1 MKDITR
7 EVAQGVK
14 DIKQERRLDPTLF
27 QEQVQ
32 TLMLTCSSRHPARKF
47 SYCIIFPSNYP
58 MMNCYMAFHIGATQ
72 HHVLRVLSW
81 AKITSAL
88 FIYIVA

>member
-32 TLMLTCSSRHPARKF
+32 TLMLPVTVITLFCAR
-47 SYCIIFPSNYP
+47 SLSLSVPLLMLLVPTVLLMQLPSILLLLLLLLPGTTECI
-58 MMNCYMAFHIGATQ
+58 
-72 HHVLRVLSW
+72 
-81 AKITSAL
+81 
-88 FIYIVA
+88 